1 MIAYICNGEKPDCKK
16 TFCLYNGTGSCDHTT
31 DERYAAHHDGD
42 RYFTK
47 VDDDLW
53 YEEVIT

>member
-31 DERYAAHHDGD
+31 DER
-42 RYFTK
+42 
-47 VDDDLW
+47 
-53 YEEVIT
+53 